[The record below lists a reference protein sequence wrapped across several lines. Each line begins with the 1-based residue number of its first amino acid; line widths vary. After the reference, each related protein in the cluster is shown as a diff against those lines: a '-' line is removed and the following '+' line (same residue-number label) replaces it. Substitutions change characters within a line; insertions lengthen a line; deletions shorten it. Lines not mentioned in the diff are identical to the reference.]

1 MLHLKIISAL
11 ASVFVLGAC
20 VTASAEVTATPS
32 SPAAAPAVAPAAP
45 PAASGEAMAATA
57 NHYATDAAAQIL
69 REGGSAVDAAIAAE
83 AVLGLVE
90 PQSSGIGGGGFLLF
104 YNGQTHDIGA
114 YDGRERA
121 PAGATATMFLGED
134 GQAMNFLDART
145 SGRSIGTPLVVAM
158 LKMAHEDHGRLEWAA
173 LFEPAIQ
180 LATSGFQV
188 SPRLNMLLTYSGT
201 RERLKEDRNAR
212 AYFFDRRGNPWPVG
226 HVLRNPAYAATLRAI
241 AQHGPSALS
250 QGPIAEDIVAAAQR
264 EPRAG
269 TLSLEDLQWAQP
281 RRIAAICG
289 AYRIYRACT
298 AGPPSSGNATIAILG
313 LYQRARP
320 RPDGPNSVDDWSA
333 FLWASRLAYA
343 DRDHYMG
350 DDQFA
355 PMPTQQLISPQY
367 LDQRARLIDLAH
379 APTRVEPG
387 APPGQR
393 ELFEHWG
400 RDTSDDPGTSH
411 VVVVDQ
417 WGSAVSMTATVE
429 SAFGA
434 QRMVRGFVLNN
445 QLTDFSFSPT
455 LNGRPI
461 ANAVEPHK
469 APRSSMAP
477 LIVTDRNGRL
487 VLVVGSPGGS
497 SIIDYVARATV
508 AMLDWSLPVQDAINQ
523 GNVIARDAPVVVE
536 SNRLP
541 PGVVEGLHARGW
553 VTRELTLGEVS
564 GIQAIRATPQ
574 GLVGGAD
581 PRREGSVARI
591 APGET
596 LTPPPAR

>member
-1 MLHLKIISAL
+1 MFDKQGPWARFIAPLIAIAL
-11 ASVFVLGAC
+11 CAC
-20 VTASAEVTATPS
+20 ADAAIT
-32 SPAAAPAVAPAAP
+32 AAAEP
-45 PAASGEAMAATA
+45 PAALAPSPPGEAMAATA

-90 PQSSGIGGGGFLLF
+90 PQSSGVGGGGFLVF

-121 PAGATATMFLGED
+121 PAGATATMFLDANGRP
-134 GQAMNFLDART
+134 MNFLDAHT
-145 SGRSIGTPLVVAM
+145 SGRSIGTPLSVAM
-158 LKMAHEDHGRLEWAA
+158 LKMAHEDHGRLPWAR

-180 LATSGFQV
+180 LATRGFEI
-188 SPRLNMLLTYSGT
+188 SPRFNALVTYAGQN
-201 RERLKEDRNAR
+201 ERLKQDRNAR

-241 AQHGPSALS
+241 ARQGPSALT

-264 EPRAG
+264 DPFPG
-269 TLSLEDLQWAQP
+269 TLQLSDLQWAQP

-289 AYRIYRACT
+289 AFRVYRVCT
-298 AGPPSSGNATIAILG
+298 AGPPSSGNAVIAILG

-320 RPDGPNSVDDWSA
+320 HPGGPTNADDWSA
-333 FLWASRLAYA
+333 LLWASRLAYA
-343 DRDHYMG
+343 DRDHYMA

-367 LDQRARLIDLAH
+367 LDQRARLIDVGR
-379 APTRVEPG
+379 APAQVSPG
-387 APPGQR
+387 VPAGQR
-393 ELFEHWG
+393 EIFEHWG

-411 VVVVDQ
+411 VVIVDQ
-417 WGSAVSMTATVE
+417 WGDAVSMTNTVE
-429 SAFGA
+429 SLYGS

-455 LNGRPI
+455 LNGRPV

-469 APRSSMAP
+469 APRSSMSPA
-477 LIVTDRNGRL
+477 IVTDRDGRL
-487 VLVVGSPGGS
+487 VLAIGSPGGS
-497 SIIDYVARATV
+497 SIIDYVARPIV
-508 AMLDWSLPVQDAINQ
+508 AMLDWNMPVQDAIDQ
-523 GNVIARDAPVVVE
+523 GNVIARDAPAVIESSRMPAGIVE
-536 SNRLP
+536 A
-541 PGVVEGLHARGW
+541 LHARGW
-553 VTRELTLGEVS
+553 TTRELTLGEVS

-581 PRREGSVARI
+581 PRREGTVARI

-596 LTPPPAR
+596 ATPPAR